1 MTDKL
6 KKRVQ
11 DKLKA
16 QLKRMWSHVLHPKGI
31 PFFRKL
37 FYNDETLKNYDE
49 DFRKKGNVDLAELT
63 LIIVIALM
71 GILVITSRTY

>member
-6 KKRVQ
+6 KKRLQ
-11 DKLKA
+11 DNLKA

-37 FYNDETLKNYDE
+37 FFDDKTLKNYDE
-49 DFRKKGNVDLAELT
+49 NFRKKGNVDLAELT
-63 LIIVIALM
+63 LIIVIAVM
-71 GILVITSRTY
+71 GLLVITSRTI